1 MSAISFNPKEL
12 ALVYVCTYNQCH
24 YYKIPLSENYF
35 IPVELGGGAIN
46 HLKQIY
52 LDDFY
57 KICKA
62 AGVEAK
68 DI

>member
-1 MSAISFNPKEL
+1 MSGILFDPEKLKLE
-12 ALVYVCTYNQCH
+12 YVCTYNKCH
-24 YYKIPLSENYF
+24 YYKLPLSEDYF
-35 IPVELGGGAIN
+35 IPVELGGGSIN

-62 AGVEAK
+62 AGVEEK
-68 DI
+68 